1 MERPDDRAEKAQADG
16 AGEFGNSMRSRTRM
30 KQGKAFIA
38 IVCPQTHPLSTCSAL
53 SRQVGA
59 IKLSDCLFPPHAQP
73 CNLFLY
79 LAARHVTF
87 VSQLYSIVLLVFFDI
102 HHFSFSRI
110 RDKIEA

>member
-1 MERPDDRAEKAQADG
+1 MSNEKPHTDEARERVQRNHVSAG
-16 AGEFGNSMRSRTRM
+16 ASAKRYL
-30 KQGKAFIA
+30 
-38 IVCPQTHPLSTCSAL
+38 PTCSAL

-87 VSQLYSIVLLVFFDI
+87 VSQLYSIVLFVFFCKKI
-102 HHFSFSRI
+102 RVFLHSSLFFFSYP
-110 RDKIEA
+110 